1 MVRREADAP
10 GHPEDVPGDPESVAR
25 LICLRLLTVKP
36 RTRAQLATSLARRGV
51 PDDAATSVL
60 DRFTDVGLIDDEAFA
75 RAWVDS
81 RHHGRG
87 LARRAL
93 AAELRRRGVNESTVR
108 DAVSDLDTTVEED
121 TARAL
126 VSRRLPSTR
135 NLTPAARTRR
145 LVGLLARKGYPAG
158 VAFRIVREVLEQ
170 EGGHVDEE
178 WWPEQLED
186 EPQAD
191 VEP

>member
-1 MVRREADAP
+1 MVRRGADAP
-10 GHPEDVPGDPESVAR
+10 GHPEDVPGDPESVAK

-36 RTRAQLATSLARRGV
+36 RTRAQLAASLARRGV

-60 DRFTDVGLIDDEAFA
+60 DRFADVGLIDDEAFA

-93 AAELRRRGVNESTVR
+93 ATELRRRGVNESTVR

-170 EGGHVDEE
+170 EGDHLDEE
-178 WWPEQLED
+178 WWPEQFED

-191 VEP
+191 VES